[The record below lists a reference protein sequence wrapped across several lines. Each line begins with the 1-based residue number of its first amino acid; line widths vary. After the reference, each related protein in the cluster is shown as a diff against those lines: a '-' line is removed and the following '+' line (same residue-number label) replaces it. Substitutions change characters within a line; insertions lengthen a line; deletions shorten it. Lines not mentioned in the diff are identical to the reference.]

1 MARSP
6 QQDLLL
12 VILLMAALGAAWY
25 YTGGTANDFAR
36 SGPLF
41 TMPKV
46 GGGALPVF
54 SIPGVKQNNNPGA
67 GTLVEPQTTSVTNY
81 IGTFTEE
88 KSPYAQYVSLEEGN
102 ARSSFDGEYLTLR
115 ISSNASQKITVS
127 GWRVD
132 STATGYTV
140 SLPLASEL
148 PFLGGVN
155 STGPVSLSQG
165 QTAYIVT
172 GRSPNGTSFRTN
184 MCTGYFEQFQNF
196 TPSLNLEC
204 PTPQTE
210 SDTYFAPGTLTNEC
224 FDIIRSLGRCTLVVQ
239 SVPLSAGPMCEQFI
253 TNTLSYNGCINKH
266 KNDPKF
272 YKEAWYLYLNRDQEL
287 WRSRSE
293 RIRLLDEN
301 GKVVDTVS
309 Y

>member
-12 VILLMAALGAAWY
+12 VVLLMAALGAAWY
-25 YTGGTANDFAR
+25 YAGGTANDLAR

-41 TMPKV
+41 KMPQV
-46 GGGALPVF
+46 GSNLPVF
-54 SIPGVKQNNNPGA
+54 SVPGVKRTDTGDTSQS
-67 GTLVEPQTTSVTNY
+67 EPQTTTITNY
-81 IGTFTEE
+81 LGTVTEE

-102 ARSSFDGEYLTLR
+102 ARSSLESEYLTIR
-115 ISSNASQKITVS
+115 VAQNAPQKITVS
-127 GWRVD
+127 GWRLE
-132 STATGYTV
+132 STATGYN
-140 SLPLASEL
+140 SALPLAAEL
-148 PFLGGVN
+148 PFLGSVN

-165 QTAYIVT
+165 QTAYLVT
-172 GRSPNGTSFRTN
+172 GRSPNGSSFRTN

-196 TPSLNLEC
+196 TPSLSLEC
-204 PTPQTE
+204 PTPQEE
-210 SDTYFAPGTLTNEC
+210 SDTFFTPGNLSNEC
-224 FDIIRSLGRCTLVVQ
+224 YDIIRSLGRCTLVVQ
-239 SVPLSAGPMCEQFI
+239 SIPASAGTACEQFI
-253 TNTLSYNGCINKH
+253 SGKLSYNGCINAH

-272 YKEAWYLYLNRDQEL
+272 YKNTWHLYLSRDQEL

>member
-6 QQDLLL
+6 QQDLLI
-12 VILLMAALGAAWY
+12 VVLLMAALGVAWY
-25 YTGGTANDFAR
+25 YTGGYGNELSQ
-36 SGPLF
+36 SGPIF
-41 TMPKV
+41 KMPKIGA
-46 GGGALPVF
+46 GGTIPVF
-54 SIPGVKQNNNPGA
+54 SVPGVQLNNVPN
-67 GTLVEPQTTSVTNY
+67 TNDVEPQGTTITNY

-88 KSPYAQYVSLEEGN
+88 KSPYAQYVSLEESN
-102 ARSSFDGEYLTLR
+102 ARSGVESEYLTLR
-115 ISSNASQKITVS
+115 VAYNAPQKITIS

-140 SLPLASEL
+140 SLPLGAEL
-148 PFLGGVN
+148 PFLGSVN

-165 QTAYIVT
+165 QAVYIVT

-196 TPSLNLEC
+196 TPPLSIEC
-204 PTPQTE
+204 PSPQSESEAYFTPG
-210 SDTYFAPGTLTNEC
+210 SLTDEC
-224 FDIIRSLGRCTLVVQ
+224 YDIVRSLGRCTLVLQ
-239 SVPLSAGPMCEQFI
+239 SIPASAGTACEQFI
-253 TNTLSYNGCINKH
+253 SNNLSYNGCITKH

-272 YKEAWYLYLNRDQEL
+272 YRDTWYLFLNRDQEL

>member
-12 VILLMAALGAAWY
+12 VIFLMAALGVAWY
-25 YTGGTANDFAR
+25 YAGGTANDLAR

-41 TMPKV
+41 KMPQV
-46 GGGALPVF
+46 GTNLPVF
-54 SIPGVKQNNNPGA
+54 RVPGVELTNSSTG
-67 GTLVEPQTTSVTNY
+67 GVTEPESTTITNY
-81 IGTFTEE
+81 LGTFTEE

-102 ARSSFDGEYLTLR
+102 ARSSLESEYLTLR
-115 ISSNASQKITVS
+115 IASNAPQKITIS

-132 STATGYTV
+132 STASGLNA
-140 SLPLASEL
+140 SLPLAAEL
-148 PFLGGVN
+148 PFLGSVN

-172 GRSPNGTSFRTN
+172 ARSPNGTSFRTN

-210 SDTYFAPGTLTNEC
+210 SDAYFTPGSLNDEC
-224 FDIIRSLGRCTLVVQ
+224 FTIIRSLGRCILNVQ
-239 SVPLSAGPMCEQFI
+239 SVPVSAGTQCEQFI
-253 TNTLSYNGCINKH
+253 SNKLSYNGCINAH

-272 YKEAWYLYLNRDQEL
+272 YRDTWYLYLNRDQEL